1 MVNYENTLQW
11 MFSQLP
17 MYQQKGKQA
26 YRPDLSRMEA
36 FCSHLNSPEKK
47 IKTIHIAG
55 TNGKGSTAHM
65 IASVLQEAGYRVGL
79 YTSPHLRD
87 FRERIKINGA
97 FIEKQY
103 IVKFIQNNL
112 NYFDLTSL
120 SFFEMTVGLAFSYF
134 FDKKVDYAVIEVGM
148 GGRLDGTNLILPEL
162 SIITNI
168 GFDHTQFLGNT
179 LPEIANEKAGIIKPK
194 TPLIIGETHGKTKE
208 VFIERAKMLNSQI
221 IFADQQKFVGFS
233 SDLKGSYQKKNI
245 QTASIALL
253 RLKIDPK
260 IINSGLMK
268 VIPNTG
274 IQGRWQILANNPL
287 TIADV
292 AHNQEGLDYVIPQ
305 IKSQSYNKLHLVLG
319 FVKDKVAEKLLR
331 LFPENAIFYFAA
343 PNIPRALPIADL
355 EKVSNNLNLNFK
367 TFPTVAQAMS
377 NAQLM
382 AGSDDLI
389 YVGGSTFVVAE
400 IL

>member
-1 MVNYENTLQW
+1 
-11 MFSQLP
+11 

-103 IVKFIQNNL
+103 IVKFIKNNL

-168 GFDHTQFLGNT
+168 GFDHIQFLGNT

-194 TPLIIGETHGKTKE
+194 TPLIIGETHEKTKE

-268 VIPNTG
+268 VISNTG

-377 NAQLM
+377 KAQLM

>member
-1 MVNYENTLQW
+1 ML
-11 MFSQLP
+11 SQLP

-103 IVKFIQNNL
+103 IVKFIKNNL

-168 GFDHTQFLGNT
+168 GFDHIQFLGNT

-194 TPLIIGETHGKTKE
+194 TPLIIGETHEKTKE

-367 TFPTVAQAMS
+367 TFPTVAQAMLK
-377 NAQLM
+377 AQSM
-382 AGSDDLI
+382 AGSNDLI

>member
-1 MVNYENTLQW
+1 MDYDKTLQW
-11 MFSQLP
+11 MLSQLP

-26 YRPDLSRMEA
+26 YRPDLSRMGA

-65 IASVLQEAGYRVGL
+65 IASVLQEDGYRVGL

-168 GFDHTQFLGNT
+168 GFDHTKFLGNT
-179 LPEIANEKAGIIKPK
+179 LLEIANEKAGIIKPK
-194 TPLIIGETHGKTKE
+194 TPLVIGETHAKTKE

-245 QTASIALL
+245 QTATIALL
-253 RLKIDPK
+253 RLKIELK
-260 IINSGLMK
+260 IIKSGLMK
-268 VIPNTG
+268 VISNTG

-319 FVKDKVAEKLLR
+319 FVKDKAAEKLLK
-331 LFPENAIFYFAA
+331 LFPENASFYFAA
-343 PNIPRALPIADL
+343 PKIPRALPIADL
-355 EKVSNNLNLNFK
+355 EKTSNKLNLNFK

-377 NAQLM
+377 KAKLM
-382 AGSDDLI
+382 ARADDLI
-389 YVGGSTFVVAE
+389 FVGGSTFVVAE

>member
-1 MVNYENTLQW
+1 MDNYENTLQW
-11 MFSQLP
+11 MLSQLP

-168 GFDHTQFLGNT
+168 GFDHIQFLGNT

-194 TPLIIGETHGKTKE
+194 TPLIIGETHEKTKE

-367 TFPTVAQAMS
+367 TFPTVAQAIS

>member
-168 GFDHTQFLGNT
+168 GFDHIQFLGNT

-194 TPLIIGETHGKTKE
+194 TPLIIGETHEKTKE

-268 VIPNTG
+268 VISNTG

-305 IKSQSYNKLHLVLG
+305 IMSQSYNKLHLVLG
-319 FVKDKVAEKLLR
+319 FVKDKEAEKLIK

-367 TFPTVAQAMS
+367 TFPTVAQAMLK
-377 NAQLM
+377 AQSM
-382 AGSDDLI
+382 AGSNDLI

>member
-1 MVNYENTLQW
+1 
-11 MFSQLP
+11 

-47 IKTIHIAG
+47 IKTVHIAG

-97 FIEKQY
+97 FIEKDY

-162 SIITNI
+162 SVITNI

-179 LPEIANEKAGIIKPK
+179 LPEIANEKAGIIKPR
-194 TPLIIGETHGKTKE
+194 TPIVIGETHEKTKE
-208 VFIERAKMLNSQI
+208 VFIERAKILNSQI
-221 IFADQQKFVGFS
+221 IFADQQKFVEFS
-233 SDLKGSYQKKNI
+233 SDLKGNYQKKNI

-319 FVKDKVAEKLLR
+319 FVMDKVAEKLLR
-331 LFPENAIFYFAA
+331 LFPKNAIFYFAA

-355 EKVSNNLNLNFK
+355 EKVSNNLNLNYK
-367 TFPTVAQAMS
+367 TFPTVAQAMLK
-377 NAQLM
+377 AQSM

>member
-1 MVNYENTLQW
+1 
-11 MFSQLP
+11 

-194 TPLIIGETHGKTKE
+194 TPLIIGETHEKTKE

-367 TFPTVAQAMS
+367 TFPTVAQAMLK
-377 NAQLM
+377 AQSM
-382 AGSDDLI
+382 AGSNDLI

>member
-1 MVNYENTLQW
+1 
-11 MFSQLP
+11 

-168 GFDHTQFLGNT
+168 GFDHIQFLGNT

-194 TPLIIGETHGKTKE
+194 TPLIIGETHEKTKE
-208 VFIERAKMLNSQI
+208 VFIEKAKMLNSQI

-367 TFPTVAQAMS
+367 TFPTVAQAMLK
-377 NAQLM
+377 AQSM
-382 AGSDDLI
+382 AGSNDLI

>member
-1 MVNYENTLQW
+1 ML
-11 MFSQLP
+11 SQLP

-65 IASVLQEAGYRVGL
+65 IASVLQQAGYRVGL

-97 FIEKQY
+97 FIEKHY

-112 NYFDLTSL
+112 NYIDFTSL

-179 LPEIANEKAGIIKPK
+179 LPEIANEKAGIIKPR
-194 TPLIIGETHGKTKE
+194 TPIVIGETHEKTKE
-208 VFIERAKMLNSQI
+208 VFMEKAKMLNSQI

-260 IINSGLMK
+260 IINLGLMK
-268 VIPNTG
+268 VISNTG
-274 IQGRWQILANNPL
+274 IQGRWQILALNPL

-319 FVKDKVAEKLLR
+319 FVKDKEAEKLIK

-355 EKVSNNLNLNFK
+355 EKVSNKLNLNFK
-367 TFPTVAQAMS
+367 TFPTVAQAMLK
-377 NAQLM
+377 AQSM
-382 AGSDDLI
+382 ASSDDLI

>member
-1 MVNYENTLQW
+1 
-11 MFSQLP
+11 
-17 MYQQKGKQA
+17 MYQHKGKEA

-47 IKTIHIAG
+47 IKTLHIAG

-65 IASVLQEAGYRVGL
+65 MASVLQEAGYRVGL
-79 YTSPHLRD
+79 YTSPHLKD

-97 FIEKQY
+97 FIEKKF
-103 IVKFIQNNL
+103 IVNFIQNNL
-112 NYFDLTSL
+112 NYLNLTSL

-134 FDKKVDYAVIEVGM
+134 VHKKVDYAVIEVGM
-148 GGRLDGTNLILPEL
+148 GGRLDGTNLIQPKL
-162 SIITNI
+162 SVITNI
-168 GFDHTQFLGNT
+168 GFDHTQFLGDT

-194 TPLIIGETHGKTKE
+194 TPLIIGETHEKTKE

-305 IKSQSYNKLHLVLG
+305 IMSQSYNKLHLVLG

-355 EKVSNNLNLNFK
+355 EKVANNLNLNFK
-367 TFPTVAQAMS
+367 TYPTVAQAMLK
-377 NAQLM
+377 AQSM
-382 AGSDDLI
+382 AGSNDLI

>member
-1 MVNYENTLQW
+1 
-11 MFSQLP
+11 

-97 FIEKQY
+97 FIEKDY

-194 TPLIIGETHGKTKE
+194 TPLIIGETHEKTKE
-208 VFIERAKMLNSQI
+208 VFIERAKILNSQI
-221 IFADQQKFVGFS
+221 IFADQQKSVGFS

-253 RLKIDPK
+253 RLKIDSK

-268 VIPNTG
+268 VISNTG

-287 TIADV
+287 TIADI

-319 FVKDKVAEKLLR
+319 FVSDKVVEKLLR

-367 TFPTVAQAMS
+367 TFPTVAQAMLK
-377 NAQLM
+377 AQSM

>member
-1 MVNYENTLQW
+1 
-11 MFSQLP
+11 

-103 IVKFIQNNL
+103 IVKFIKNNL

-168 GFDHTQFLGNT
+168 GFDHIQFLGNT

-194 TPLIIGETHGKTKE
+194 TPLIIGETHEKTKE

-367 TFPTVAQAMS
+367 TFPTVAQAMLK
-377 NAQLM
+377 AQSM
-382 AGSDDLI
+382 AGSNDLI

>member
-1 MVNYENTLQW
+1 MDNYENTLQW

-168 GFDHTQFLGNT
+168 GFDHIQFLGNT

-194 TPLIIGETHGKTKE
+194 TPLIIGETHEKTKE
-208 VFIERAKMLNSQI
+208 VFIEKAKMLNSQI

-305 IKSQSYNKLHLVLG
+305 IMSQSYNKLHLVLG
-319 FVKDKVAEKLLR
+319 FVKDKVAEKLIK

-367 TFPTVAQAMS
+367 TFPTVAQAIS

>member
-1 MVNYENTLQW
+1 ML
-11 MFSQLP
+11 SQLP

-194 TPLIIGETHGKTKE
+194 TPLIIGETHEKTKE

-367 TFPTVAQAMS
+367 TFPTVAQAIS

>member
-194 TPLIIGETHGKTKE
+194 TPLIIGETHEKTKE

-268 VIPNTG
+268 VISNTG

-305 IKSQSYNKLHLVLG
+305 IMSQSYNKLHLVLG
-319 FVKDKVAEKLLR
+319 FVKDKEAEKLIK

-367 TFPTVAQAMS
+367 TFPTVAQAMLK
-377 NAQLM
+377 AQSM
-382 AGSDDLI
+382 AGSNDLI

>member
-1 MVNYENTLQW
+1 ML
-11 MFSQLP
+11 SQLP

-97 FIEKQY
+97 FIEKDY

-194 TPLIIGETHGKTKE
+194 TPLIIGETHEKTKE

-319 FVKDKVAEKLLR
+319 FVKDKVAEKLIK

-377 NAQLM
+377 KAQLM

>member
-1 MVNYENTLQW
+1 

-194 TPLIIGETHGKTKE
+194 TPLIIGETHEKTKE
-208 VFIERAKMLNSQI
+208 VFIEKAKMLNSQI

-268 VIPNTG
+268 VISNTG

-305 IKSQSYNKLHLVLG
+305 IMSQSYNKLHLVLG
-319 FVKDKVAEKLLR
+319 FVKDKEAEKLIK

-377 NAQLM
+377 KAQLM

>member
-1 MVNYENTLQW
+1 
-11 MFSQLP
+11 

-194 TPLIIGETHGKTKE
+194 TPLIIGETHEKTKE
-208 VFIERAKMLNSQI
+208 VFIEKAKMLNSQI

-319 FVKDKVAEKLLR
+319 FVKDKVAEKLIK

-377 NAQLM
+377 KAQLM

>member
-1 MVNYENTLQW
+1 
-11 MFSQLP
+11 
-17 MYQQKGKQA
+17 
-26 YRPDLSRMEA
+26 
-36 FCSHLNSPEKK
+36 
-47 IKTIHIAG
+47 
-55 TNGKGSTAHM
+55 M

-97 FIEKQY
+97 FIEKHY

-112 NYFDLTSL
+112 NYIDFTSL

-179 LPEIANEKAGIIKPK
+179 LPEIANEKAGIIKPR
-194 TPLIIGETHGKTKE
+194 TPIVIGETHEKTKE
-208 VFIERAKMLNSQI
+208 VFMERAKMLNSQI

-260 IINSGLMK
+260 IINLGLMK
-268 VIPNTG
+268 VISNTG
-274 IQGRWQILANNPL
+274 IQGRWQILALNPL

-319 FVKDKVAEKLLR
+319 FVKDKEAEKLIK

-355 EKVSNNLNLNFK
+355 EKVSNKLNINFK
-367 TFPTVAQAMS
+367 TFPTVAQAMLK
-377 NAQLM
+377 AQSM
-382 AGSDDLI
+382 ASSDDLI

>member
-1 MVNYENTLQW
+1 ML
-11 MFSQLP
+11 SQLP

-97 FIEKQY
+97 FIEKDY

-168 GFDHTQFLGNT
+168 GFDHIQFLGNT

-194 TPLIIGETHGKTKE
+194 TPLIIGETHEKTKE

-319 FVKDKVAEKLLR
+319 FVKDKVAEKLIK

>member
-168 GFDHTQFLGNT
+168 GFDHIQFLGNT
-179 LPEIANEKAGIIKPK
+179 LPEIAHEKAGIIKPK
-194 TPLIIGETHGKTKE
+194 TPLIIGETHENTKE

-268 VIPNTG
+268 VISNTG

-305 IKSQSYNKLHLVLG
+305 IMSQSYNKLHLVLG
-319 FVKDKVAEKLLR
+319 FVKDKEAEKLIK

-367 TFPTVAQAMS
+367 TFPTVAQAMLK
-377 NAQLM
+377 AQSM
-382 AGSDDLI
+382 AGSNDLI

>member
-1 MVNYENTLQW
+1 
-11 MFSQLP
+11 
-17 MYQQKGKQA
+17 MYQHKGKEA

-47 IKTIHIAG
+47 IKTLHIAG

-65 IASVLQEAGYRVGL
+65 MASVLQEAGYRVGL
-79 YTSPHLRD
+79 YTSPHLKD

-97 FIEKQY
+97 FIEKKF
-103 IVKFIQNNL
+103 IVNFIQNNL
-112 NYFDLTSL
+112 NYFNLTSL

-134 FDKKVDYAVIEVGM
+134 VDKKVDYAVIEVGM
-148 GGRLDGTNLILPEL
+148 GGRLDGTNLIQPKL
-162 SIITNI
+162 SVITNI
-168 GFDHTQFLGNT
+168 GFDHTQFLGDT

-194 TPLIIGETHGKTKE
+194 TPIVIGETHAKTKE

-221 IFADQQKFVGFS
+221 IFADQQKFVSFS

-245 QTASIALL
+245 QTATIALL
-253 RLKIDPK
+253 RLKIEPK
-260 IINSGLMK
+260 IIKLGLMK
-268 VIPNTG
+268 VISNTG
-274 IQGRWQILANNPL
+274 IQGRWQIIANNPL

-305 IKSQSYNKLHLVLG
+305 IKSKSYNKLHLVLG
-319 FVKDKVAEKLLR
+319 FVNDKAAEKLLK

-343 PNIPRALPIADL
+343 PKIPRALPIVDL
-355 EKVSNNLNLNFK
+355 EKISNKLNLNFK

-377 NAQLM
+377 KAKLI

>member
-1 MVNYENTLQW
+1 MDNYEKTLQW
-11 MFSQLP
+11 MLSQLP

-168 GFDHTQFLGNT
+168 GFDHIQFLGNT

-194 TPLIIGETHGKTKE
+194 TPLIIGETHEKTKE
-208 VFIERAKMLNSQI
+208 VFIEKAKMLNSQI

-319 FVKDKVAEKLLR
+319 FVKDKVAEKLIK

-367 TFPTVAQAMS
+367 TFPTVALAMS
-377 NAQLM
+377 RAQLM

>member
-1 MVNYENTLQW
+1 MDNYENTLQW

-168 GFDHTQFLGNT
+168 GFDHIQFLGNT
-179 LPEIANEKAGIIKPK
+179 LPEIAHEKAGIIKPK
-194 TPLIIGETHGKTKE
+194 TPLIIGETHEKTKE

-367 TFPTVAQAMS
+367 TFPTVAQAMLK
-377 NAQLM
+377 AQSM
-382 AGSDDLI
+382 AGSNDLI

>member
-1 MVNYENTLQW
+1 MDYDKTLQW
-11 MFSQLP
+11 MLSQLP

-134 FDKKVDYAVIEVGM
+134 F
-148 GGRLDGTNLILPEL
+148 
-162 SIITNI
+162 
-168 GFDHTQFLGNT
+168 
-179 LPEIANEKAGIIKPK
+179 
-194 TPLIIGETHGKTKE
+194 
-208 VFIERAKMLNSQI
+208 
-221 IFADQQKFVGFS
+221 
-233 SDLKGSYQKKNI
+233 
-245 QTASIALL
+245 
-253 RLKIDPK
+253 
-260 IINSGLMK
+260 
-268 VIPNTG
+268 
-274 IQGRWQILANNPL
+274 
-287 TIADV
+287 
-292 AHNQEGLDYVIPQ
+292 
-305 IKSQSYNKLHLVLG
+305 
-319 FVKDKVAEKLLR
+319 
-331 LFPENAIFYFAA
+331 
-343 PNIPRALPIADL
+343 
-355 EKVSNNLNLNFK
+355 
-367 TFPTVAQAMS
+367 
-377 NAQLM
+377 
-382 AGSDDLI
+382 
-389 YVGGSTFVVAE
+389 
-400 IL
+400 

>member
-1 MVNYENTLQW
+1 ML
-11 MFSQLP
+11 SQLP

-47 IKTIHIAG
+47 IKTVHIAG

-97 FIEKQY
+97 FIEKDY

-162 SIITNI
+162 SVITNI

-179 LPEIANEKAGIIKPK
+179 LPEIANEKAGIIKPR
-194 TPLIIGETHGKTKE
+194 TPIVIGETHEKTKE
-208 VFIERAKMLNSQI
+208 VFIERAKILNSQI
-221 IFADQQKFVGFS
+221 IFADQQKFVEFS
-233 SDLKGSYQKKNI
+233 SDLKGNYQKKNI

-319 FVKDKVAEKLLR
+319 FVMDKVAEKLLR
-331 LFPENAIFYFAA
+331 LFPKNAIFYFAA

-355 EKVSNNLNLNFK
+355 EKVSNNLNLNYK
-367 TFPTVAQAMS
+367 TFPTVAQAMLK
-377 NAQLM
+377 AQSM

>member
-1 MVNYENTLQW
+1 ML
-11 MFSQLP
+11 SQLP

-97 FIEKQY
+97 FIEKHY

-112 NYFDLTSL
+112 NYIDFTSL

-179 LPEIANEKAGIIKPK
+179 LPEIANEKAGIIKPR
-194 TPLIIGETHGKTKE
+194 TPIVIGETHEKTKE
-208 VFIERAKMLNSQI
+208 VFMERAKMLNSQI

-260 IINSGLMK
+260 IINLGLMK
-268 VIPNTG
+268 VISNTG
-274 IQGRWQILANNPL
+274 IQGRWQILALNPL

-319 FVKDKVAEKLLR
+319 FVKDKEAEKLIK

-355 EKVSNNLNLNFK
+355 EKVSNKLNINFK
-367 TFPTVAQAMS
+367 TFPTVAQAMLK
-377 NAQLM
+377 AQSM
-382 AGSDDLI
+382 ASSDDLI

>member
-1 MVNYENTLQW
+1 MDYDKTLQW
-11 MFSQLP
+11 MLSQLP

-194 TPLIIGETHGKTKE
+194 TPLIIGETHEKTKE

-367 TFPTVAQAMS
+367 TFPTVAQAMLK
-377 NAQLM
+377 AQSM
-382 AGSDDLI
+382 AGSNDLI

>member
-1 MVNYENTLQW
+1 
-11 MFSQLP
+11 
-17 MYQQKGKQA
+17 MYQREGKAA

-47 IKTIHIAG
+47 IKTLHIAG
-55 TNGKGSTAHM
+55 TNGKGSTSHM
-65 IASVLQEAGYRVGL
+65 MASVLKEAGYRVGL
-79 YTSPHLRD
+79 YTSPHLKD

-97 FIEKQY
+97 FIEKKY
-103 IVKFIQNNL
+103 VVNFIQNNL
-112 NYFDLTSL
+112 NYFNLTSL

-134 FDKKVDYAVIEVGM
+134 VDKKVDYAVIEVGM
-148 GGRLDGTNLILPEL
+148 GGRLDGTNLIQPKL
-162 SIITNI
+162 SVITNI
-168 GFDHTQFLGNT
+168 GFDHTQFLGDT

-194 TPLIIGETHGKTKE
+194 TPIVIGETHAKTKE

-245 QTASIALL
+245 QTATIALL
-253 RLKIDPK
+253 RLKIEPK
-260 IINSGLMK
+260 IIKLGLMK
-268 VIPNTG
+268 VISNTG
-274 IQGRWQILANNPL
+274 IQGRWQIIANNPL

-319 FVKDKVAEKLLR
+319 FVNDKSAEKLLK

-343 PNIPRALPIADL
+343 PKIPRALPIADL
-355 EKVSNNLNLNFK
+355 EKVSNKLNLNFK
-367 TFPTVAQAMS
+367 TFSTVAQAMS
-377 NAQLM
+377 KAQLI

>member
-1 MVNYENTLQW
+1 

-168 GFDHTQFLGNT
+168 GFDHIQFLGNT

-194 TPLIIGETHGKTKE
+194 TPLIIGETHEKTKE

-305 IKSQSYNKLHLVLG
+305 IMSQSYNKLHLVLG
-319 FVKDKVAEKLLR
+319 FVKDKEAEKLIK

-367 TFPTVAQAMS
+367 TFPTVAQAMLK
-377 NAQLM
+377 AQSM
-382 AGSDDLI
+382 AGSNDLI

>member
-1 MVNYENTLQW
+1 
-11 MFSQLP
+11 

-47 IKTIHIAG
+47 IKTLHIAG

-65 IASVLQEAGYRVGL
+65 MASVLQEAGYRVGL
-79 YTSPHLRD
+79 YTSPHLKD
-87 FRERIKINGA
+87 FRERIKINGV
-97 FIEKQY
+97 FIEKEF
-103 IVKFIQNNL
+103 IVNFIQNNL
-112 NYFDLTSL
+112 NYFNLTTL

-134 FDKKVDYAVIEVGM
+134 VDKKVDYAVIEVGM
-148 GGRLDGTNLILPEL
+148 GGRLDGTNLIQPKL
-162 SIITNI
+162 SVITNI
-168 GFDHTQFLGNT
+168 GFDHTQFLGDT

-194 TPLIIGETHGKTKE
+194 TPIVIGETHAKTKE

-221 IFADQQKFVGFS
+221 IFADQQKFVSFS

-245 QTASIALL
+245 QTATIALL
-253 RLKIDPK
+253 RLKIEPK
-260 IINSGLMK
+260 IIKLGLMK
-268 VIPNTG
+268 VISNTG
-274 IQGRWQILANNPL
+274 IQGRWQIIANNPL

-305 IKSQSYNKLHLVLG
+305 IKSKSYNKLHLVLG
-319 FVKDKVAEKLLR
+319 FVNDKAAEKLLK

-343 PNIPRALPIADL
+343 PKIPRALPIADL
-355 EKVSNNLNLNFK
+355 EKVSNKLNLNFK
-367 TFPTVAQAMS
+367 TFSTVAQAMS
-377 NAQLM
+377 KAQLI

>member
-194 TPLIIGETHGKTKE
+194 TPLIIGETHEKTKE
-208 VFIERAKMLNSQI
+208 VFIEKAKMLNSQI

-268 VIPNTG
+268 VISNTG

-305 IKSQSYNKLHLVLG
+305 IMSQSYNKLHLVLG
-319 FVKDKVAEKLLR
+319 FVKDKEAEKLIK

-377 NAQLM
+377 KAQLM

>member
-1 MVNYENTLQW
+1 
-11 MFSQLP
+11 

-134 FDKKVDYAVIEVGM
+134 FDKKVDYAVIEVCM

-194 TPLIIGETHGKTKE
+194 TPLIIGETHEKTKE

-305 IKSQSYNKLHLVLG
+305 IMSQSYNKLHLVLG
-319 FVKDKVAEKLLR
+319 FVKDKVAEKLIK

-377 NAQLM
+377 KAQSM
-382 AGSDDLI
+382 AGSNDLI

-400 IL
+400 II